1 MTSPPTVQDQ
11 LVKIANSLAR
21 FTREPSEYD
30 NYADLSE
37 KASTSIKRSALYCY
51 NIIETGFFDLHN
63 IQSEQRNLEIALK
76 KFKNVFSD
84 KYSPINDELDRVEK
98 SLESLS
104 LSYRESTLPIP
115 KTKPPNHKTRYV
127 AAIIANCYYDKFTR
141 WPITPSN
148 NPKRAF
154 RTHTEEICFILDKKN
169 LYGITGAC
177 NNFSQNP
184 WRLWDKSPPFIS
196 R

>member
-11 LVKIANSLAR
+11 LVKIANRLAR
-21 FTREPSEYD
+21 FTREPYEYD
-30 NYADLSE
+30 NYADFSE
-37 KASTSIKRSALYCY
+37 KASTSIKRSALYCC
-51 NIIETGFFDLHN
+51 NIIETSFFDLHN
-63 IQSEQRNLEIALK
+63 IQREQRKLEIALK

-84 KYSPINDELDRVEK
+84 KYSPINDELDRVTK

-104 LSYRESTLPIP
+104 LSYRASTLPIP
-115 KTKPPNHKTRYV
+115 KTKPPNHKTRYI

-154 RTHTEEICFILDKKN
+154 RIC
-169 LYGITGAC
+169 
-177 NNFSQNP
+177 Q
-184 WRLWDKSPPFIS
+184 R
-196 R
+196 